1 MGKLSFRSNS
11 KAAFLALRREKE
23 MGMTNCEG
31 SYKLTVS
38 QSGERIDTSN
48 GEKFP
53 LEMMKLKEKSTE
65 NLVLDNRLTLEP
77 PDLIPK
83 ISNLNRK
90 SSSAQDI
97 RDNRLKYEYNHFNN
111 NDKYRLKP
119 VSGNNGNGRLGMF
132 SDNILQ
138 SKCKVTFSVGN
149 EEKPKSNYEI
159 ERIPVATVEC
169 VRAVITKLEAE
180 APERLEQRKE
190 NVYQSNEEEFVEK
203 KSTTATMT
211 AAAAAVLPKMEEN
224 DKYGVSISLSRT
236 ETENAGKEKTPTL
249 LRVRSNI
256 EKRLSRSD
264 SMKSNDGKVD
274 RSKSL
279 KLVERST
286 SFDRSDTM
294 KVVGFVR
301 RPEERN
307 LNLSVSD
314 ASSQTDLLEE
324 DPARDET
331 DRKKLEEELE
341 CERLSRDLASQLPPS
356 DKLHSLLESDRKK
369 PTDYV
374 AGLFHLELPSKRRR
388 QLTNSLKLTSTSSQP
403 EEVTVNGVTPVNRMN
418 TQISKIIIERMDL
431 AGDQLIGTKQIA
443 LIYAYELIRTIFND
457 HSRLLYVH
465 LNGKNEIVNGHSS
478 PSFFTSIDIVGN
490 TSSGKGSENSDKDT
504 RQLQKKKEEL
514 MARLDKKLTVLKE
527 EQEAL
532 TKESTANEELGNVVA
547 KIVAQ
552 STRPHDLAKYR
563 LHVEEISKI
572 TSLLLGLS
580 GRLAK
585 AENALLGLPSHHDDR
600 KIHECKRDKLQEQLE
615 EAKQLK
621 ENIDK
626 RSESVAKTLGKHLN
640 PEEYADYV
648 HFIRM
653 KAKLIVDL
661 REIGDKISLGE
672 EQLAALKETLSS

>member
-1 MGKLSFRSNS
+1 MLAVLPVRSNS

-356 DKLHSLLESDRKK
+356 DKLHSLLVPESDRKK

-403 EEVTVNGVTPVNRMN
+403 EEVTVNGVTPVNR
-418 TQISKIIIERMDL
+418 
-431 AGDQLIGTKQIA
+431 
-443 LIYAYELIRTIFND
+443 
-457 HSRLLYVH
+457 
-465 LNGKNEIVNGHSS
+465 NEIVNGHSS

-585 AENALLGLPSHHDDR
+585 AENALLGLPSHHGDR

>member
-1 MGKLSFRSNS
+1 
-11 KAAFLALRREKE
+11 

-356 DKLHSLLESDRKK
+356 DKLHSLLGK
-369 PTDYV
+369 
-374 AGLFHLELPSKRRR
+374 LPFS
-388 QLTNSLKLTSTSSQP
+388 SSSSSQP
-403 EEVTVNGVTPVNRMN
+403 KRPEVTPCRAFSSRVRQKETDRLRRRIVPLGTPLEASQTTDKF
-418 TQISKIIIERMDL
+418 TQIDVDKFP
-431 AGDQLIGTKQIA
+431 AGGSYGQRCDTSQSVSSLPFLYPENLSNAQL
-443 LIYAYELIRTIFND
+443 R
-457 HSRLLYVH
+457 
-465 LNGKNEIVNGHSS
+465 
-478 PSFFTSIDIVGN
+478 
-490 TSSGKGSENSDKDT
+490 
-504 RQLQKKKEEL
+504 
-514 MARLDKKLTVLKE
+514 
-527 EQEAL
+527 
-532 TKESTANEELGNVVA
+532 
-547 KIVAQ
+547 
-552 STRPHDLAKYR
+552 
-563 LHVEEISKI
+563 
-572 TSLLLGLS
+572 
-580 GRLAK
+580 
-585 AENALLGLPSHHDDR
+585 
-600 KIHECKRDKLQEQLE
+600 
-615 EAKQLK
+615 
-621 ENIDK
+621 
-626 RSESVAKTLGKHLN
+626 
-640 PEEYADYV
+640 
-648 HFIRM
+648 
-653 KAKLIVDL
+653 
-661 REIGDKISLGE
+661 
-672 EQLAALKETLSS
+672 